1 MNSNFEYYRIFYY
14 VAKYGNLT
22 KAAAALQTSQPAV
35 TRTIHKLEDMLGC
48 RLFVRSKSGMEL
60 TSEGN
65 TFYQYISAGCA
76 QFFKGE
82 QNLSNLRSLDA
93 VPLRSVQQR
102 RRYTAACFRRWK
114 HLVNFIQ
121 KLHFVS

>member
-65 TFYQYISAGCA
+65 TFINIYLQAVRS
-76 QFFKGE
+76 
-82 QNLSNLRSLDA
+82 SLRESRILA
-93 VPLRSVQQR
+93 I
-102 RRYTAACFRRWK
+102 YG
-114 HLVNFIQ
+114 H
-121 KLHFVS
+121 